1 MEEMTIHLLT
11 FLKEIG
17 EIKEFTAHKNNKY
30 FGDHIEIEG
39 VTEDGTTFQLQ
50 FSMNKKVKDECHDS

>member
-1 MEEMTIHLLT
+1 MEEMTIHLLAT
-11 FLKEIG
+11 MKGFG

-39 VTEDGTTFQLQ
+39 TMEDGTQ
-50 FSMNKKVKDECHDS
+50 FSLSFTMKKEAKDA

>member
-1 MEEMTIHLLT
+1 MEEMTIHLLAT
-11 FLKEIG
+11 MKGFG
-17 EIKEFTAHKNNKY
+17 EIKEFTAQKNSKY